1 MRIKKLIL
9 ENFKSF
15 GGRHEIDLDYNFI
28 AITGPNGSGKSNIVD
43 AILFV
48 LGTRSPK
55 AIRTAK
61 FSELI
66 FNGGKTG
73 SPANYCAVTIIFDN
87 SESEI
92 PDMPKEIEI
101 KRMVRKSPKGN
112 FNNYYYINGKRTT
125 ASEVE
130 SLLSLM
136 GISQESMYNVVLQG
150 DITRIALTTP
160 KERTQ
165 LIAEISGIKVFEES
179 IAEANTKLKEVSNT
193 LNIAKSVLEEI
204 KRRVDELKVERD
216 KALKYLELKNKMRS
230 LEKTLIHRKLE
241 ITEEKYRKRHDDL
254 KKREKELEETKKSLE
269 NLNRELEAVIE
280 EIRNMEKDYSLR
292 SSKIDEIKNNIAAK
306 RKEQNEIL
314 LTIEKTKSK
323 ISFLNREKEKRLKRI
338 GELENEIEGLK
349 IELGKLVSHEKE
361 LLEKVN
367 SLAEELEKIEKR
379 IKETFDPDFQNK
391 LNELQMEIS
400 NIENDI
406 TRLSERKKSLEKIV
420 QEKMERNKTIQKEIE
435 KLQINKENIQK
446 LLEERK
452 KELEKVN
459 FKMSEIY
466 AELSE
471 VQNEIELV
479 ESTIT
484 SLEQEIDAL
493 NKEYMKLEAKAG
505 RPSEDEIVF
514 QALKEAV
521 RRGEL
526 DGIVGRVID
535 VIKIPEEYFDAVMVA
550 GGSRLNAIITETDED
565 AEKAVEYLRKHK
577 IGKATFLPLNKM
589 RSGKPS
595 ARAHLVS
602 MESGSYGFVKDLVE
616 YDKKYEPAIWY
627 AFTDTVVMENLRIAR
642 KYIGGVRIVTLSG
655 DLIESSGAI
664 TGGYV
669 KISKEK
675 ISKAKLEL
683 LTSSISEKR
692 DELLKNRELLRQ
704 LNEKLKRLNS
714 EYYRL
719 RDDKE
724 KLALEVT
731 SLEERLKSIQE
742 TLSGYVLEDVQS
754 LNSEI
759 EEISKELDEKLRL
772 KEELENKLEEIKSK
786 INLDEYRKLLEEREI
801 ITKKIKEL
809 EKEHSEIKSELR
821 ATQKQIEML
830 EKEIMK
836 EKEELLKIEKEI
848 PILEKE
854 IEDKESLLKEIR
866 EEIENLEKMHD
877 EEVSKLSEYQQEYYV
892 KKETKARIESEI
904 ERLKYKAEV
913 LEDEIMDIK
922 RDLEAIR
929 VHIEDLKKQLEEY
942 ENVEIIP
949 SKMTIDEIQAKIIE
963 VKTELVSLEPVNMLA
978 IEEYERERKRY
989 EERYGHVKKLEEE
1002 RKEIIAF
1009 IKDLEKRR
1017 NEKFLN
1023 VYRNI
1028 KKKLKEIYKELSGGG
1043 TVDLVLE
1050 NSRDPLSGG
1059 ILLYASP
1066 PGKKKTRIETLS
1078 GGERSLVAL
1087 SLILAIQEVVPSPFY
1102 VFDEADM
1109 FLDAVNA
1116 ENVGR
1121 MLKEKSKKS
1130 QFIVVSLRR
1139 PTIKYAEAIIGVTQP
1154 KKAGISK
1161 IMPFIGVSDAFTV
1174 KEDKGV
1180 S

>member
-73 SPANYCAVTIIFDN
+73 SPADYCAVTIVFDN
-87 SESEI
+87 SENEV

-101 KRMVRKSPKGN
+101 KRIVRKSPKGN

-130 SLLSLM
+130 SLLSLI
-136 GISQESMYNVVLQG
+136 GISQENMYNIVLQG
-150 DITRIALTTP
+150 DITRIALMTP

-179 IAEANTKLKEVSNT
+179 IAEANTKLEEVNNT

-204 KRRVDELKVERD
+204 KRRVDELKIERD
-216 KALKYLELKNKMRS
+216 KALKYLE
-230 LEKTLIHRKLE
+230 
-241 ITEEKYRKRHDDL
+241 EKYRKRHEDL
-254 KKREKELEETKKSLE
+254 KKRENELEDTKKLLE
-269 NLNRELEAVIE
+269 KLNKELEAVNE
-280 EIRNMEKDYSLR
+280 EIRNMERDYSLR
-292 SSKIDEIKNNIAAK
+292 YSKIDEIKNNIATK
-306 RKEQNEIL
+306 RKEQNEVIL
-314 LTIEKTKSK
+314 AIEKTKSK

-338 GELENEIEGLK
+338 GEIENEIKGLK
-349 IELGKLVSHEKE
+349 IELEKLMSQGKGLSEGIAHFTQ
-361 LLEKVN
+361 
-367 SLAEELEKIEKR
+367 ELEKIEER

-391 LNELQMEIS
+391 LNEFQIEIS

-406 TRLSERKKSLEKIV
+406 ARLSERKKSLEKII
-420 QEKMERNKTIQKEIE
+420 QEKMERNKNIQKEIE

-446 LLEERK
+446 LLEEKK
-452 KELEKVN
+452 KELDKTN

-471 VQNEIELV
+471 VQSEIESV
-479 ESTIT
+479 ESSIT
-484 SLEQEIDAL
+484 RLEQEIDAL
-493 NKEYMKLEAKAG
+493 NREYMKLEAKAG

-514 QALKEAV
+514 QAIKEAV
-521 RRGEL
+521 RKGEL

-550 GGSRLNAIITETDED
+550 GGNRLNAIITETDED
-565 AEKAVEYLRKHK
+565 AEKAVEYLRRHK

-602 MESGSYGFVKDLVE
+602 MESGSYGFVKDLIE
-616 YDKKYEPAIWY
+616 YDEKYEPAIWY

-642 KYIGGVRIVTLSG
+642 RYIGGVRIVTLSG

-669 KISKEK
+669 KISKERT
-675 ISKAKLEL
+675 SKAKLEL
-683 LTSSISEKR
+683 LANSISEKR
-692 DELLKNRELLRQ
+692 DELLKYRELLKQ
-704 LNEKLKRLNS
+704 LNEKFKRLNS

-719 RDDKE
+719 RDEKE

-742 TLSGYVLEDVQS
+742 TLKGYVLEDIQS
-754 LNSEI
+754 LNNEI
-759 EEISKELDEKLRL
+759 EEILRELDEKLRL
-772 KEELENKLEEIKSK
+772 KEELENKLEDIKSK
-786 INLDEYRKLLEEREI
+786 INLDEYRKLLDERET

-809 EKEHSEIKSELR
+809 EKEHSEIKSEIR
-821 ATQKQIEML
+821 AIQKQIEML
-830 EKEIMK
+830 EKELMK
-836 EKEELLKIEKEI
+836 EREELLKIEKEV

-854 IEDKESLLKEIR
+854 IEDKEASLKQIR
-866 EEIENLEKMHD
+866 AEIENLEKMHD

-904 ERLKYKAEV
+904 ERLKYKVEV
-913 LEDEIMDIK
+913 LEDEIVDIK
-922 RDLEAIR
+922 RDLEGIR
-929 VHIEDLKKQLEEY
+929 IHIEDLKRQLEEY
-942 ENVEIIP
+942 KDVEIIT
-949 SKMTIDEIQAKIIE
+949 SKMTVDEIQAKIIE
-963 VKTELVSLEPVNMLA
+963 VKTEIVSLEPVNMLA

-989 EERYGHVKKLEEE
+989 EERYEHVKKLEDE

-1017 NEKFLN
+1017 NGKFLN

-1050 NSRDPLSGG
+1050 NDRDPLTGG

-1121 MLKEKSKKS
+1121 MLKEKSRKS
-1130 QFIVVSLRR
+1130 QFIVISLRK

-1161 IMPFIGVSDAFTV
+1161 IMPFIGVTDAITV
-1174 KEDKGV
+1174 GEDKGV